1 MSCAPTFERS
11 SAREQSCVVALH
23 CSLSSGRQ
31 WEPLSAALSHSH
43 RVIAPDI
50 SGYGGTPLPMHEPAT
65 LAGEV
70 EFLQQ
75 QLEAVPGPMHLVGH
89 SYGGAIA
96 FNIATASR
104 FAARVRSLTLIEP
117 ILPDI
122 LLDDSQD
129 RHLYE
134 RFAKVANGVCR
145 ALRNGDTPN
154 ALDNFLTF
162 WNGGDACG
170 RVSPQARQRMEQHA
184 HKLATDFSAG
194 FAEAGVL
201 EKARKL
207 ALPVLLFSGGLSP
220 FVTRRVVGRLA
231 SAIADARAVHLPA
244 AGHML
249 AITHAGE
256 IIPAIAD
263 HITDAD
269 ERAARTT
276 RSVAGCEPRLGV
288 LSYDAAPA

>member
-1 MSCAPTFERS
+1 MSYAPTFEPS
-11 SAREQSCVVALH
+11 NAREQSCVVALH

-31 WEPLSAALSHSH
+31 WEPLVAALSHSH

-50 SGYGGTPLPMHEPAT
+50 SGYGGTSLPMHEPAT
-65 LAGEV
+65 LASEV

-75 QLEAVPGPMHLVGH
+75 QLDALPGPMHLVGH

-96 FNIATASR
+96 FRIATASR

-122 LLDDSQD
+122 LLDDAQD

-162 WNGGDACG
+162 WNGPDACG
-170 RVSPQARQRMEQHA
+170 RVSPRARQRMEQHA

-194 FAEAGVL
+194 FAETGVL
-201 EKARKL
+201 EAARML
-207 ALPVLLFSGGLSP
+207 VLPVLLFSGGLSP
-220 FVTRRVVGRLA
+220 FVTQRVVGRLA
-231 SAIADARAVHLPA
+231 SAIANARAVHLPS

-256 IIPAIAD
+256 LIPEIAD
-263 HITDAD
+263 HIADAD
-269 ERAARTT
+269 ELATHT
-276 RSVAGCEPRLGV
+276 IRSVAGHEPPLGAF
-288 LSYDAAPA
+288 SYDAAPA

>member
-1 MSCAPTFERS
+1 MNYAPTFERP

-31 WEPLSAALSHSH
+31 WEPLVAALGHSH

-50 SGYGGTPLPMHEPAT
+50 SGYGGTSLPMHEPAT
-65 LAGEV
+65 LASEV
-70 EFLQQ
+70 DFLQQ
-75 QLEAVPGPMHLVGH
+75 QLDALPGPMHLVGH

-96 FNIATASR
+96 FRIATASR

-117 ILPDI
+117 ILPDV
-122 LLDDSQD
+122 LLDDAQD

-162 WNGGDACG
+162 WNGPDACG
-170 RVSPQARQRMEQHA
+170 RVSPPARQRMEQHA

-194 FAEAGVL
+194 FAETGVL
-201 EKARKL
+201 EAARKL
-207 ALPVLLFSGGLSP
+207 ALPLLLFSGGLSP
-220 FVTRRVVGRLA
+220 FVTQRVVGRLA
-231 SAIADARAVHLPA
+231 AATANARSVHLAA

-256 IIPAIAD
+256 LIPEIAD
-263 HITDAD
+263 HIADAD
-269 ERAARTT
+269 EHATRTA
-276 RSVAGCEPRLGV
+276 RSVAGREPLFGV
-288 LSYDAAPA
+288 FSYDAAPA